1 MILRLVGLAVVL
13 GVMVVAFT
21 PAVNIVAQ
29 ALRESD
35 WIDRADAIVV
45 LGGGLQ
51 PDGSLTDASL
61 RRAVH
66 GIVLYRRQLGAVI
79 VFLGPSRRVGPPED
93 AVRAAL
99 ARNLG
104 VAEAGIVTV
113 TGASTTWEEV
123 ERARGVLAA
132 RGARRVLVVTDS
144 QHMYRARWLFERA
157 GFQVLAAPVD
167 EVSSA
172 ARSPEDRLRLARRVG
187 EELAARLYYRALG
200 QL

>member
-1 MILRLVGLAVVL
+1 MILRIVGLAAVLVVA
-13 GVMVVAFT
+13 VVAFT
-21 PAVNIVAQ
+21 PAVNVVARS
-29 ALRESD
+29 LRESER
-35 WIDRADAIVV
+35 IDRADAIVV

-51 PDGSLTDASL
+51 PDGSLTAASL
-61 RRAVH
+61 QRAVH
-66 GIVLYRRQLGAVI
+66 GIVLYRRELGPVI
-79 VFLGPSRRVGPPED
+79 VFLGPGRRVGPPEE

-99 ARNLG
+99 ARDLG
-104 VAEAGIVTV
+104 VTEAGIVTV
-113 TGASTTWEEV
+113 TGARTTWEEV

-144 QHMYRARWLFERA
+144 QHMYRARRLFERA

-167 EVSSA
+167 EVSDA

-187 EELAARLYYRALG
+187 QELAARLYYRALG